1 MVFIKYECS
10 QAPIPSGSCFFRTAL
25 IEFTPEQTVSSV
37 FIGQQQAMVNS
48 LVPLETRKTV
58 ILARNNA
65 STCLF
70 SS

>member
-10 QAPIPSGSCFFRTAL
+10 QASIPSGSCFFRTAL
-25 IEFTPEQTVSSV
+25 EHIIEFTPEQTVS
-37 FIGQQQAMVNS
+37 IGQQQAMVNS